1 LVGDGRAEA
10 GVLEIPLS
18 TNGDGKPG
26 WIVGDDKS
34 GVRITR
40 EGLTALG
47 DFEPLP
53 TGRGLLEYWQ
63 REFGVGAAG
72 QILRTIAAAYP
83 QALTY
88 EEIGERANVS
98 TKGGSFG
105 TYLSR
110 LRSRDVIENAGRQ
123 QVRLAEDLA
132 AQVALAV
139 ENARLYE
146 DARVAIE
153 LRDKFLT
160 IAAHELKTPMTSN
173 QGYSQLLSRQL
184 DQGLD
189 RDAAPV
195 SRAARMIED
204 RTRHL
209 ARLVEQ
215 ILDVSRLVSARMELN
230 RNDTDLVAVI
240 KNLVIVFER
249 QRGAH
254 EFRLHLRHERLQA
267 VVDPLRIQQVMAGL
281 AGALVLP
288 KTYGARAEILYSI
301 GKDQQGGDPLKQ
313 DRQLSTQLVYLKSR
327 AVLGPVAQKQGRQF
341 KDLDEDLSV
350 QVLDNSEVIQVEAHG
365 VSKLAA
371 MQTLQAV
378 MDGYL
383 TLIGQ
388 PTGVSRNL
396 DTQLADAHL
405 NTTRIQTQVTQLT
418 TAVLAGTATQ
428 TSLNDARAQLTV
440 SLDREKAI
448 QARIDELKLTGQA
461 GPDAQLLTP
470 PYSLPDAVFPQPL
483 IAAGTGALVGLIVAG
498 GVVAVGARR
507 RTRP

>member
-1 LVGDGRAEA
+1 MGYEEQLQKPTGTGSPETGPLVSGG
-10 GVLEIPLS
+10 GVPPQRSASQIDRPTEDR
-18 TNGDGKPG
+18 GG
-26 WIVGDDKS
+26 
-34 GVRITR
+34 
-40 EGLTALG
+40 GLTPRLV
-47 DFEPLP
+47 
-53 TGRGLLEYWQ
+53 LL
-63 REFGVGAAG
+63 
-72 QILRTIAAAYP
+72 
-83 QALTY
+83 ALT
-88 EEIGERANVS
+88 IILL
-98 TKGGSFG
+98 G
-105 TYLSR
+105 T
-110 LRSRDVIENAGRQ
+110 A
-123 QVRLAEDLA
+123 
-132 AQVALAV
+132 
-139 ENARLYE
+139 
-146 DARVAIE
+146 
-153 LRDKFLT
+153 
-160 IAAHELKTPMTSN
+160 
-173 QGYSQLLSRQL
+173 
-184 DQGLD
+184 
-189 RDAAPV
+189 
-195 SRAARMIED
+195 
-204 RTRHL
+204 
-209 ARLVEQ
+209 
-215 ILDVSRLVSARMELN
+215 
-230 RNDTDLVAVI
+230 
-240 KNLVIVFER
+240 
-249 QRGAH
+249 
-254 EFRLHLRHERLQA
+254 
-267 VVDPLRIQQVMAGL
+267 AGL

-327 AVLGPVAQKQGRQF
+327 AVLGPVAQKLGRQF
-341 KDLDEDLSV
+341 KDLDDDLSV

-405 NTTRIQTQVTQLT
+405 NTTRIQTQVAQLT

-428 TSLNDARAQLTV
+428 VSLNDARAQLTA